1 MMAIQTAYQAYN
13 ELHPLDDD
21 HEHHEKHGMIH
32 DFKESL
38 KEVVH
43 QITGKDEDHSDKD
56 NLVENEVTPNP
67 IDDDE
72 VPQFSKT
79 GYINPTMHTF
89 VTQDGNQNYDP
100 QFFSQSS
107 RSLSKQIRRKSK
119 TGRELISGATDD
131 DIIEIKVVP
140 NDPIFQRSA
149 NGTLVD
155 AGKHVEVLCE
165 PPPSTHNNE

>member
-13 ELHPLDDD
+13 ELHPLEDD
-21 HEHHEKHGMIH
+21 HHQNHEEKHGIVH

-43 QITGKDEDHSDKD
+43 QITGKDEDNSDKD
-56 NLVENEVTPNP
+56 NLVENEYTPNP
-67 IDDDE
+67 VDDDE
-72 VPQFSKT
+72 LPQFSKT
-79 GYINPTMHTF
+79 GYINPAMNTF
-89 VTQDGNQNYDP
+89 ITQDGNQNYDP
-100 QFFSQSS
+100 QFSQSS
-107 RSLSKQIRRKSK
+107 RSLSKKLRRQSK
-119 TGRELISGATDD
+119 TGRELISDAGE

-149 NGTLVD
+149 NGTLID

-165 PPPSTHNNE
+165 PPNLQKS

>member
-21 HEHHEKHGMIH
+21 QEHHEKHGIVH

-43 QITGKDEDHSDKD
+43 QITGKDEDTSDKD
-56 NLVENEVTPNP
+56 ILVENEYTPQP

-72 VPQFSKT
+72 IPQFSKT
-79 GYINPTMHTF
+79 GYINPAMNTF
-89 VTQDGNQNYDP
+89 ITQDGNQNYDP
-100 QFFSQSS
+100 KFSESS
-107 RSLSKQIRRKSK
+107 RSLSKKIRRQSK
-119 TGRELISGATDD
+119 TGRELISGAGD
-131 DIIEIKVVP
+131 DILEIKVVS
-140 NDPIFQRSA
+140 NEPIFQCSA
-149 NGTLVD
+149 NETLID

-165 PPPSTHNNE
+165 PLPLPQNKN